1 MPPQPKPRLFVAS
14 SRENLELAHA
24 IQTNIQHDADVT
36 VWTQQVFKPSEYVLE
51 PLEAARSTFDA
62 GVFVLAPDD
71 IAVIRGSKRRV
82 ARDNVIFELGLFIGA
97 LGRKRSFIVVPSGS
111 GLHLPTDLLGLMPV
125 EYESARADRNW
136 QAALG
141 PACTAIKNAL
151 AEPNA
156 PTKTL
161 SHHDIQ
167 SAGLFTDYTPVFDN
181 LIHQATVMVLVFI
194 HSRRWRENHGQAIH
208 DFLSRGRSLLT
219 VYMPEPRDGMLHE
232 MFKRNFDDGQFIPGF
247 MREADRY
254 FANLKREYPRKV
266 AIRFFSNYPT
276 YSFYMIDNDII
287 FAMYPTTARRKPVPA
302 FMASVH
308 SRFGAFVLDDLKQ
321 LRKTARRPSAKELA
335 RMRDTGPQK
344 SKKEQQT

>member
-82 ARDNVIFELGLFIGA
+82 GRDNVIFE
-97 LGRKRSFIVVPSGS
+97 
-111 GLHLPTDLLGLMPV
+111 LGLMPV